1 MANAISVLLSSI
13 ISAILVMIFLMVLH
27 AFYGLEAENNLIEHC
42 VDLGYVG
49 GEIGECV
56 EILKKGEK

>member
-13 ISAILVMIFLMVLH
+13 ISTILVMIFLMLLH
-27 AFYGLEAENNLIEHC
+27 AFYGLESTNNLIEHC

-49 GEIGECV
+49 GEIDECV
-56 EILKKGEK
+56 SLLLKRDR